1 MMGWDAASLLA
12 RIGLVLLFPF
22 SALDKMVHWD
32 AALKQAGS
40 SILPGA
46 PLLLAAAIVVEIAAP
61 LLIVVGWH
69 GRLAAALLAAYCV
82 VTALLYHRFWTFPHY
97 WSAED
102 TEGRRHLWDFLKN
115 LGLAGGLLLLVI
127 GAGIGAGT
135 PG

>member
-1 MMGWDAASLLA
+1 MGWDAGAL
-12 RIGLVLLFPF
+12 RGGKGRG
-22 SALDKMVHWD
+22 SAVDKMVHWG

-135 PG
+135 LLLLAVG